1 MAPLKVIGA
10 GYGRTG
16 TDSLRTALNILGY
29 NCFHMRNVL
38 MGDVDRHPEV
48 FCDAYLHPNKPVDW
62 DMLYEGFDA
71 AVDWPTVSFV
81 DRLMKYYPDAKIV
94 LTDRDADSWYRSVK
108 STLFPMTQEAMRNR
122 DKMTEYMKR
131 VDELDNAL
139 ILDGVLKD
147 ADRFSDEEA
156 IKAMY
161 NAHVT
166 WVKENVPSERLYIMQ
181 LGEGW
186 EGLCNFLHVPVPDVP
201 YPSANNSKSF
211 QDEFL
216 TGRWQEILTTDAQ
229 QGKTAKSV

>member
-1 MAPLKVIGA
+1 
-10 GYGRTG
+10 
-16 TDSLRTALNILGY
+16 
-29 NCFHMRNVL
+29 
-38 MGDVDRHPEV
+38 
-48 FCDAYLHPNKPVDW
+48 
-62 DMLYEGFDA
+62 
-71 AVDWPTVSFV
+71 
-81 DRLMKYYPDAKIV
+81 MKYYPDAKII

-108 STLFPMTQEAMRNR
+108 STLFPMAQEAMRNR
-122 DKMTEYMKR
+122 DNMNEYMKR
-131 VDELDNAL
+131 VGEMANVL
-139 ILDGVLKD
+139 ILDGAQSD
-147 ADRFSDEEA
+147 TDRFNDEEA

-161 NAHVT
+161 NAHVA

-186 EGLCNFLHVPVPDVP
+186 EGLCKFLDVSVPGVP